1 MLDEVLEQTGHY
13 AWEILLFR
21 TLHQAVGMEKASA
34 LIPLFQWLAG
44 HETALSSY
52 RADNGHSLPAGLLL
66 GIARLGQ
73 GGQDKSLPDA
83 VRSLLVSLFRKDGL
97 PFMGKQLVQETAS
110 ETAGEADTEQ
120 LFALL
125 NAAFDL
131 SEEETSD
138 NPFSRSGTLRVSKC
152 HIEEVE
158 VTL

>member
-1 MLDEVLEQTGHY
+1 M
-13 AWEILLFR
+13 
-21 TLHQAVGMEKASA
+21 
-34 LIPLFQWLAG
+34 
-44 HETALSSY
+44 
-52 RADNGHSLPAGLLL
+52 L

-97 PFMGKQLVQETAS
+97 QFIGKQLVQETAS

-131 SEEETSD
+131 SEEF
-138 NPFSRSGTLRVSKC
+138 P
-152 HIEEVE
+152 EVA
-158 VTL
+158 L